1 MNVLP
6 PLLSAASSVPPAL
19 PIETPSPATSSLD
32 RYRTYNFIPCVERR
46 GLHGGSLITVRIDPE
61 FNLLDA
67 SLDAQKYFTWEK
79 KEADKRRLYEQE
91 LVAYTRQK
99 QLFPD
104 RFIMAPFYGEP
115 SKCMQAFMQD
125 LHNSFETRKRF
136 PSYSDNPESAGNPQG
151 DINWLRFLPQEVQH
165 LFGFAKQDDCYT
177 FPDVAAMN
185 GVREEF
191 NRTAAS
197 LGLGDNYIPFSLV
210 EVDGSISDD
219 TFLELVA
226 NGFLPVARPK
236 TKTSWFYHDL
246 LYHVI
251 GMLLTPRQSLLSAIA
266 LAKFARQSTT
276 LTEKGRK
283 ILGKILDSNTTY
295 SLRIRAME
303 YLRSQA
309 TVDFYIFNE
318 LLSSGPSL
326 YFCEIIVQ
334 FAFLS
339 IFGSN
344 AYTSETAQKLF
355 EEMETKKYF
364 FADYREIIRQCNYQ
378 NLVRW
383 LTLDVKAH
391 LDLMVQICLAAEG
404 RGPIKA

>member
-1 MNVLP
+1 MSVSP
-6 PLLSAASSVPPAL
+6 PLLSVLSSTPPAL
-19 PIETPSPATSSLD
+19 PIETPSQGSRSLD
-32 RYRTYNFIPCVERR
+32 RYRTYNFIPCVERP
-46 GLHGGSLITVRIDPE
+46 GKYGGRLITVRIDPE
-61 FNLLDA
+61 FNLLDV

-79 KEADKRRLYEQE
+79 EEADKRRLYEQE

-99 QLFPD
+99 ELFPD
-104 RFIMAPFYGEP
+104 RFIKAPFYVEP
-115 SKCMQAFMQD
+115 IKCIQAYMQD
-125 LHNSFETRKRF
+125 LHASFETRKRF

-151 DINWLRFLPQEVQH
+151 DINWLLFLPQEVQQ

-185 GVREEF
+185 AGLEEF
-191 NRTAAS
+191 NRIAAT

-236 TKTSWFYHDL
+236 AKTSWFYHDL

-251 GMLLTPRQSLLSAIA
+251 GMLLTPRQALLSALE

-283 ILGKILDSNTTY
+283 ILSKIFDSNTTY

-303 YLRSQA
+303 YLRLHA
-309 TVDFYIFNE
+309 TADFYIFNE
-318 LLSSGPSL
+318 VLSAGPSL

-344 AYTSETAQKLF
+344 SYTSETAQKLF

-364 FADYREIIRQCNYQ
+364 MSDYQKLIKQCNYQ
-378 NLVRW
+378 NLVRL

-391 LDLMVQICLAAEG
+391 LDRMVQVCLAAEG
-404 RGPIKA
+404 RGPMKA